1 MSKKL
6 EEACLKVARTNMWD
20 NRSLDASPLIE
31 YQKEMVAVALRA
43 VEHFQSLGATE
54 QDVAD
59 AIHYIEQVYALPPIG
74 NNLDWFDKTLFTIL
88 EPAFPNSS
96 VSGAAARFAE
106 RLMSG
111 IQEQT
116 E

>member
-1 MSKKL
+1 MSKNL

-20 NRSLDASPLIE
+20 NRPVDASPMIE
-31 YQKEMVAVALRA
+31 YQKEMVVIALRA
-43 VEHFQSLGATE
+43 LEQFEGLGATE

-74 NNLDWFDKTLFTIL
+74 NNLDWFDRTLFTIL

-96 VSGAAARFAE
+96 VSGEAARYAE
-106 RLMSG
+106 KLLSG
-111 IQEQT
+111 IREQI